1 MFVCHSSADAAL
13 ARQVAERLETAGT
26 PCWIAPRN
34 IPAGADYTSAI
45 LDGLGAAPAVVLV
58 FSAATN
64 ASPHVRRE
72 LETAVGQDTPLLPVR
87 VEPVD
92 PSPSLR
98 YFIGT
103 AQWLDTAGVPSA
115 TWGAELVEAVRR
127 LVGAAPEPLRH
138 PAPPGGATT
147 SAAPGRAG
155 LPTLTGTTWGRQ
167 ALVEDVVALLAAG
180 PGLVTLTG
188 PGGVGKTRV
197 AAEVAARLAG
207 LEVAD
212 APPDPRRV
220 PDATVGPVLAT
231 SRRPL
236 GLPGERVVPVL
247 PLDEESAVAMFHE
260 AVTGSL
266 PSFDVTA
273 NAARSAEVC
282 ALLGRLP
289 LGLLLAA
296 SRLRV
301 VGLERL
307 QTGLATSLDL
317 VAGLGTALTESLA
330 ALDEADR
337 VTLERLSVFETPV
350 PLEAVEA
357 VAPGPHAIDSLA
369 HLIEAGLVLGDPCSD
384 QPRYVLPHPVRLVAR
399 SSLENG
405 EDAAAA
411 YEAAAAHLLVRT
423 GDWLLR
429 LDGAE
434 GPEVAAEFAAAAPDV
449 EAAVEAALVAG
460 RTGTAADLA
469 LAAAGLWLAS
479 GRAEAGRQQVASVL
493 AAVAEDDPATARLQA
508 ALGRLAYHLTQWPTA
523 ETALRRAVGLAR
535 QSQDAATA
543 ATAGCYLAGT
553 LLMTGRLDEGRALA
567 ERAYAETEALG
578 LYPQAAEGLSM
589 LAVTHVIAGDLAAER
604 ETHERRLALVRRHGD
619 VARTADTLNTLAEI
633 AIDEQDGDKA
643 RRYAQESLALAAER
657 LPVERREA
665 TITLG
670 RAHAV
675 LGDRETA
682 GRLLGDAVAASGET
696 GQSMAVAQCLRLAAV
711 LAEAGGDPALAVR
724 LFAAAEALSPSVVGT
739 DEPLGVDNAAAL
751 AAARAA
757 LGDREAEREWALG
770 GALPLA
776 TMLGQLDDAAAL
788 TRTGAP

>member
-1 MFVCHSSADAAL
+1 MFICHSSADAPL
-13 ARQVAERLETAGT
+13 ARQVAEHLEAAGT

-45 LDGLGAAPAVVLV
+45 LDGLAAAPAVVLV
-58 FSAATN
+58 FSGATN

-72 LETAVGQDTPLLPVR
+72 LETAVGRDTPLLPVR
-87 VEPVD
+87 VELVA

-103 AQWLDTAGVPSA
+103 AQWLDTAGIPAA
-115 TWGAELVEAVRR
+115 TWAAELVEAVRR
-127 LVGAAPEPLRH
+127 LVRAAPEPLRH
-138 PAPPGGATT
+138 PAAPVGAATP
-147 SAAPGRAG
+147 AADGRPG
-155 LPTLTGTTWGRQ
+155 LPPLTGTTWGRQ
-167 ALVEDVVALLAAG
+167 ALVEDVVRLLGSG

-197 AAEVAARLAG
+197 AAEVAARLPG

-212 APPDPRRV
+212 GPDRQRL
-220 PDATVGPVLAT
+220 PDASAGPVLAT

-236 GLPGERVVPVL
+236 GLPGERVVPVP
-247 PLDEESAVAMFHE
+247 PLDEESALAMFHE
-260 AVTGSL
+260 AVTGAL
-266 PSFDVTA
+266 PSFDVAA
-273 NAARSAEVC
+273 NTARSAEVC

-289 LGLLLAA
+289 LGLQLAA

-307 QTGLATSLDL
+307 HSGLATSLDL
-317 VAGLGTALTESLA
+317 VADLGTVLEQSLA
-330 ALDEADR
+330 ALDDADR
-337 VTLERLSVFETPV
+337 ATLERLSVLWTPI

-357 VAPGPHAIDSLA
+357 LAPGPHAIDSLGA
-369 HLIEAGLVLGDPCSD
+369 LLEAGLVLGDPGSD
-384 QPRYVLPHPVRLVAR
+384 RPHYVLPHPVRLVAR
-399 SSLENG
+399 RSLENG
-405 EDAAAA
+405 EHAHAA
-411 YEAAAAHLLVRT
+411 YEAAGAHLLART
-423 GDWLLR
+423 RDWLTR
-429 LDGAE
+429 LDGAD
-434 GPEVAAEFAAAAPDV
+434 GPEVAAEFATASPDV
-449 EAAVEAALVAG
+449 EGAVEAALTAG
-460 RTGTAADLA
+460 RLETAADLA

-479 GRAEAGRQQVASVL
+479 GRAAQGEQQVTAVL
-493 AAVAEDDPATARLQA
+493 AAVPDDHPAAARLQA
-508 ALGRLAYHLTQWPTA
+508 AQGRLAYHLTQWPAA
-523 ETALRRAVGLAR
+523 ESALRRAVALG
-535 QSQDAATA
+535 QETGDAATA

-553 LLMTGRLDEGRALA
+553 LLMTGRLDEGRVLA

-604 ETHERRLALVRRHGD
+604 EAHERRLVLVRRHGD

-633 AIDEQDGDKA
+633 AIDEEDGQKA
-643 RRYAQESLALAAER
+643 RRYAEESLVLAADR

-665 TITLG
+665 TITLA

-711 LAEAGGDPALAVR
+711 LAGGGGDPALAVR
-724 LFAAAEALSPSVVGT
+724 LFSAAEALSPSVGGA
-739 DEPLGVDNAAAL
+739 DEPLGVDNTAAL
-751 AAARAA
+751 AAARVA
-757 LGDREAEREWALG
+757 LEERAAEREWALG

-776 TMLGQLDDAAAL
+776 TMLGQLDDAVAL
-788 TRTGAP
+788 TRAERP